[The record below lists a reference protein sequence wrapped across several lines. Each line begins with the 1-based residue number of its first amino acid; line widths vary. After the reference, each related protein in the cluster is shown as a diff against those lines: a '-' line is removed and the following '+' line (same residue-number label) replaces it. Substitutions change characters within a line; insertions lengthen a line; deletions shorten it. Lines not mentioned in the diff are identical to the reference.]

1 MVIVSVGDFVGRFF
15 EEIVLDGRFFMYL
28 VFIVVCCVIA
38 FRDFFAVSRRIQRI
52 IDN

>member
-1 MVIVSVGDFVGRFF
+1 MVIVSLADFVGGFF
-15 EEIVLDGRFFMYL
+15 QEVVLDGRFFMYL

-38 FRDFFAVSRRIQRI
+38 FRDFFATSQRIQRI